1 MMALPKTLQ
10 NTGKEGDPKGDNHK
24 GVSLQTPSQTVGPY
38 FAYGLTAAQYG
49 YDFDQIAN
57 DVLVADDMLG
67 DRIHIV
73 GRVFDGKNEIIPD
86 AMIEVWQPDIKAFG
100 RMGTGTDP
108 KNRFHF
114 ETVKPQ
120 SVDDQAP
127 HLAVIVLMRGLLV
140 HAYTRIY
147 FSDEAV
153 TNAKDAVLN
162 SVPAERRDTLIAQK
176 QIVNGRTEYHFD
188 IHMQGEAETV
198 FFDV

>member
-1 MMALPKTLQ
+1 MMALPTTLH
-10 NTGKEGDPKGDNHK
+10 NTGKEGDHK
-24 GVSLQTPSQTVGPY
+24 GSHLQTPSQTVGPY

-57 DVLVADDMLG
+57 DVLVADDVPG

-73 GRVFDGKNEIIPD
+73 GRVFDGQNTTIPD
-86 AMIEVWQPDIKAFG
+86 AMLELWQPDIKAFG
-100 RMGTGTDP
+100 RIGTGTDSQY
-108 KNRFHF
+108 RYHF
-114 ETVKPQ
+114 ETIKPQ
-120 SVDDQAP
+120 SLDGQAP
-127 HLAVIVLMRGLLV
+127 HLVLIVLMRGLLV

-147 FSDEAV
+147 FSDEAA

-188 IHMQGEAETV
+188 VHMQGEAETV